1 MMIVTEIYMATLYP
15 FQERVD
21 TLIRLGRSIILQA
34 PTGCGKTRAAL
45 FPFLDGWRN
54 TATAFPRQCIYAVPM
69 RVLANQFEA
78 EYKQTVSRYAT
89 SHGLRKLGNVSIQTG
104 ARPEDPRFAGDLIF
118 TTIDQLLSSFLT
130 IPYSLSNRQA
140 NLNAGAIIGSYLVF
154 DEFHLFPV
162 DENGDGALATTLHM
176 LKLLKGITPFV
187 LMTATFSK
195 TMIERLCAELDAEAV
210 TLSQDEIDAIP
221 SQRGKQRRY
230 RYTAQS
236 LTARVIADDFVE
248 HRRQRVIAICNAV
261 DRAQALVIA
270 LQTDAQLVGVQIELL
285 HSRFYASDRAIKEAL
300 IQREFGEEIAQRK
313 WGPAIL
319 VATQVVEVGLNIT
332 CEALHTE
339 VAPASAIIQR
349 AGRCAR
355 FAGESGLVLI
365 YDVPQRDDGQWNFA
379 PYLDPKHG
387 KQDASTDE
395 TEGQSKLCERTLAA
409 IMELPPEGRVLN
421 YHAELELVNRAHAPF
436 DEKLLERLHD
446 NRHVLSSAVE
456 AVLRKQ
462 DRSAARD
469 LIRDIDSRTVIVH
482 SDPTELTIPN
492 PYRYEGIGIRR
503 NALLGWYTR
512 VQEQALILELDWVA
526 KVAISEETSDP
537 SDSEAAEQRRRMETR
552 WFPLRPSSLKAD
564 VREACNALA
573 SAGLVALNPALVQY
587 DSALGFRLDA
597 RVPAPNSPPADKS
610 KAREDFGALR
620 RETYAEH
627 ISGLYRV
634 YRDGLRD
641 RTAAVRQ
648 RLERHHG
655 LPDGTLDRAIRL
667 MFATHDLGK
676 LDRRWQAWAHNWQA
690 RVSDLRHDN
699 TLRIDADYMAA
710 HTNYDS
716 SDKTEWQANHAI
728 RPKRPHH
735 AAESARAG
743 RDLIRAVAGTC
754 EPLYTAL
761 MTAIICHHSA
771 AIRADHD
778 EWHPVPDAAKT
789 AFNEAMRCVGLADD
803 AELLAA
809 LKASGA
815 KIEWRN
821 GFVAAV
827 GLSEDIIDMQR
838 RDEIILYLLLARVL
852 RLADQGS
859 QEE

>member
-1 MMIVTEIYMATLYP
+1 MELYDY
-15 FQERVD
+15 QKQVAKYLRQ
-21 TLIRLGRSIILQA
+21 GRNVILQA
-34 PTGCGKTRAAL
+34 PTGCGKTFAAL
-45 FPFLDGWRN
+45 WPFLERWNRN
-54 TATAFPRQCIYAVPM
+54 IPESFPRQCIYAVPM
-69 RVLANQFEA
+69 RVLANQFTA
-78 EYKQTVSRYAT
+78 SAKQLI
-89 SHGLRKLGNVSIQTG
+89 HGELRLAYEPDVVIQTG
-104 ARPEDPRFAGDLIF
+104 ARPEDPRFVGDLTF

-210 TLSQDEIDAIP
+210 TLSQDEIDTIP
-221 SQRGKQRRY
+221 SQQGKQRRY
-230 RYTAQS
+230 RYTAQA
-236 LTARVIADDFVE
+236 LTAGAIVDDFVE
-248 HRRQRVIAICNAV
+248 QRRGRVIAICNTV
-261 DRAQALVIA
+261 DRAQALVAA
-270 LQTDAQLVGVQIELL
+270 LQTDARLAGVRIELL
-285 HSRFYASDRAIKEAL
+285 HSRFYASDRTTKEGL
-300 IQREFGEEIAQRK
+300 IQREFGEDTLQRQ
-313 WGPAIL
+313 WGSAIL

-332 CEALHTE
+332 CQALHTE

-355 FAGESGLVLI
+355 FAGESGLVLV

-379 PYLDPKHG
+379 PYLDPKRG
-387 KQDASTDE
+387 KQDASPDE

-409 IMELPPEGRVLN
+409 LMELPPEGRVLN

-436 DEKLLERLHD
+436 DEKLLDRLHD
-446 NRHVLSSAVE
+446 NRHPLSAAVE

-469 LIRDIDSRTVIVH
+469 LIRDIDSRTMIVH
-482 SDPTELTIPN
+482 TDPTELTIPN

-503 NALLGWYTR
+503 NALLGWYSK
-512 VQEQALILELDWVA
+512 VQGTPEASELDWIIQIPDLLDA
-526 KVAISEETSDP
+526 EGTND
-537 SDSEAAEQRRRMETR
+537 DLSEAPEQRRAMQVVWKRKYA
-552 WFPLRPSSLKAD
+552 SSTIKAD
-564 VREACNALA
+564 IRAACNDIAA
-573 SAGLVALNPALVQY
+573 SGLVVLNPTLVQY
-587 DSALGFRLDA
+587 DAALGFRLDA
-597 RVPAPNSPPADKS
+597 GVPAPNSPLADKS

-648 RLERHHG
+648 RLERHHK
-655 LPDGTLDRAIRL
+655 LADGTLDRAIRL

-690 RVSDLRHDN
+690 RVSDLRRD
-699 TLRIDADYMAA
+699 TALRIDADYMAA

-716 SDKTEWQANHAI
+716 SDKTEWQANQTI

-771 AIRADHD
+771 TIRTDHD

-789 AFNEAMRCVGLADD
+789 AFNEAMRCVGLSDD

-809 LKASGA
+809 VKVSGT
-815 KIEWRN
+815 KIEWRA

-827 GLSEDIIDMQR
+827 GLSEDIIDIQR

-859 QEE
+859 QEK

>member
-1 MMIVTEIYMATLYP
+1 MELYDY
-15 FQERVD
+15 QKQVAKYLRQ
-21 TLIRLGRSIILQA
+21 GRNIILQA
-34 PTGCGKTRAAL
+34 PTGCGKTFAAL
-45 FPFLDGWRN
+45 WPFLERWNRN
-54 TATAFPRQCIYAVPM
+54 IPESFPRQCIYAVPM
-69 RVLANQFEA
+69 RVLANQFTA
-78 EYKQTVSRYAT
+78 SAKQLIQDE
-89 SHGLRKLGNVSIQTG
+89 LRLAYEPNVVIQTG

-140 NLNAGAIIGSYLVF
+140 NRNAGAIIGSYLVF

-162 DENGDGALATTLHM
+162 DENGDGALASTLHM
-176 LKLLKGITPFV
+176 LKLLKSITPFV

-195 TMIERLCAELDAEAV
+195 TMIERLCTELNAEAV
-210 TLSQDEIDAIP
+210 TLSQEEIDAIP
-221 SQRGKQRRY
+221 SQHGKQRHY
-230 RYTAQS
+230 RYTAQA
-236 LTARVIADDFVE
+236 LTAGVIADDFAE
-248 HRRQRVIAICNAV
+248 QRRERVIAICNTV
-261 DRAQALVIA
+261 DRAQALVVA
-270 LQTDAQLVGVQIELL
+270 LQTDARLAGVQIELL
-285 HSRFYASDRAIKEAL
+285 HSRFYASDRATKEAL
-300 IQREFGEEIAQRK
+300 IQHEFGEKTTQRT

-339 VAPASAIIQR
+339 IAPASAIIQR

-355 FAGESGLVLI
+355 FAGESGLVLV
-365 YDVPQRDDGQWNFA
+365 YDVPQRDDRQWNFA
-379 PYLDPKHG
+379 PYLDPKRDKRHG
-387 KQDASTDE
+387 LGA
-395 TEGQSKLCERTLAA
+395 
-409 IMELPPEGRVLN
+409 
-421 YHAELELVNRAHAPF
+421 
-436 DEKLLERLHD
+436 
-446 NRHVLSSAVE
+446 AVE

-482 SDPTELTIPN
+482 TDPTEPTIPN

-503 NALLGWYTR
+503 NALLGWYTK
-512 VQEQALILELDWVA
+512 VQEQALTLELDWAA
-526 KVAISEETSDP
+526 KIAVSEETSD
-537 SDSEAAEQRRRMETR
+537 SADSEAAEQRRRMETR
-552 WFPLRPSSLKAD
+552 WLSLRPSSLKAD
-564 VREACNALA
+564 VRAACNALA
-573 SAGLVALNPALVQY
+573 NASLVALNPALVQY

-597 RVPAPNSPPADKS
+597 GVPAPNSPPAAKG
-610 KAREDFGALR
+610 KAREDFGSLR

-627 ISGLYRV
+627 IGGLYRV
-634 YRDGLRD
+634 YREGLSD

-648 RLERHHG
+648 RLEQYHG
-655 LPDGTLDRAIRL
+655 LPEGTLDRAIRL

-690 RVSDLRHDN
+690 RVSDLRRDD
-699 TLRIDADYMAA
+699 TLRIEADYMAA

-716 SDKTEWQANHAI
+716 SDPFEWRANQAI

-735 AAESARAG
+735 ATESARAG

-754 EPLYTAL
+754 ESLYTAL

-771 AIRADHD
+771 TIRADHD
-778 EWHPVPDAAKT
+778 EWHPVLDAAKT

-803 AELLAA
+803 VELLAA
-809 LKASGA
+809 VNASGA

-821 GFVAAV
+821 GFAAAA

-859 QEE
+859 QEK

>member
-1 MMIVTEIYMATLYP
+1 MALYP
-15 FQERVD
+15 YQERVD
-21 TLIRLGRSIILQA
+21 TLLRAGRNVILQA
-34 PTGCGKTRAAL
+34 PTGAGKTRAAL
-45 FPFLDGWRN
+45 FPYLDGWRN
-54 TATAFPRQCIYAVPM
+54 DAATFPRQCIYAVPM
-69 RVLANQFEA
+69 RVLANQFED
-78 EYKQTVSRYAT
+78 EYKYTVATYAKNF
-89 SHGLRKLGNVSIQTG
+89 GLRELEKVRVQTG
-104 ARPEDPRFAGDLIF
+104 ARPNDRKFEADLIF
-118 TTIDQLLSSFLT
+118 TTIDQVLSSFLT

-140 NLNAGAIIGSYLVF
+140 NLNAGAVIGSYLIF

-176 LKLLKGITPFV
+176 LKLLKGSTPFV

-230 RYTAQS
+230 RYTAQA
-236 LTARVIADDFVE
+236 LTAGSIADEFVE
-248 HRRQRVIAICNAV
+248 HRRQRVIAICNTV
-261 DRAQALVIA
+261 DRAQALVAA
-270 LQTDAQLVGVQIELL
+270 LQNDARLAGVQIELL
-285 HSRFYASDRAIKEAL
+285 HSRFYACDRAMKEAL
-300 IQREFGEEIAQRK
+300 IQREFGEDTKQRQC
-313 WGPAIL
+313 GPAIL

-332 CEALHTE
+332 CETLHTE

-379 PYLDPKHG
+379 PYLDPKRG
-387 KQDASTDE
+387 KQDASPDE
-395 TEGQSKLCERTLAA
+395 TEGQSKVCERTLAA
-409 IMELPPEGRVLN
+409 LIELPSEGRVLN

-446 NRHVLSSAVE
+446 NRHGLSAAVE
-456 AVLRKQ
+456 SVLRKQ

-503 NALLGWYTR
+503 NTLLGWYTK
-512 VQEQALILELDWVA
+512 VQEQALTLELDWIA
-526 KVAISEETSDP
+526 KIAISEETSDS
-537 SDSEAAEQRRRMETR
+537 SDSEAAEQRRRMETS
-552 WFPLRPSSLKAD
+552 WQALRPSSLKAD
-564 VREACNALA
+564 VRAACNALA

-587 DSALGFRLDA
+587 DSALGFRLGA
-597 RVPAPNSPPADKS
+597 GVPAPNSPLADKG

-641 RTAAVRQ
+641 RTAAIRQ
-648 RLERHHG
+648 RLERHHE
-655 LPDGTLDRAIRL
+655 LPEGTIDRAIRL

-676 LDRRWQAWAHNWQA
+676 LDQRWQAWAHNWQA
-690 RVSDLRHDN
+690 RVSDLRRDDS
-699 TLRIDADYMAA
+699 LRIAADYMAA

-716 SDKTEWQANHAI
+716 SDTSEWRANQAI

-743 RDLIRAVAGTC
+743 RDIIRAIAGTC

-771 AIRADHD
+771 TIRTDHD
-778 EWHPVPDAAKT
+778 EWHPVPEAAKT
-789 AFNEAMRCVGLADD
+789 AFNEAIRCVGLADD

-809 LKASGA
+809 VKASSA
-815 KIEWRN
+815 KIAWRT
-821 GFVAAV
+821 GFAAAA

-859 QEE
+859 QEK

>member
-1 MMIVTEIYMATLYP
+1 MELYDY
-15 FQERVD
+15 QKQVAKYLRQ
-21 TLIRLGRSIILQA
+21 GRNVILQA
-34 PTGCGKTRAAL
+34 PTGCGKTFAAL
-45 FPFLDGWRN
+45 WPFLERWNRN
-54 TATAFPRQCIYAVPM
+54 IPESFPRQCIYAVPM
-69 RVLANQFEA
+69 RVLANQFTA
-78 EYKQTVSRYAT
+78 SAKQLI
-89 SHGLRKLGNVSIQTG
+89 HGELRLAYEPDVVIQTG

-221 SQRGKQRRY
+221 SQCGKQRRY
-230 RYTAQS
+230 RYTAQA
-236 LTARVIADDFVE
+236 LTVGAIADDFVE
-248 HRRQRVIAICNAV
+248 HRRQRVIAICNTV
-261 DRAQALVIA
+261 DRTQALVA
-270 LQTDAQLVGVQIELL
+270 TLQADARLAGVQIELL
-285 HSRFYASDRAIKEAL
+285 HSRFYASDRATKETL
-300 IQREFGEEIAQRK
+300 IRREFGEEIAQRT

-339 VAPASAIIQR
+339 IAPASAIIQR

-355 FAGESGLVLI
+355 FAGESGLVLV

-379 PYLDPKHG
+379 PYLDPKRG
-387 KQDASTDE
+387 KQDTTSDE

-409 IMELPPEGRVLN
+409 CMELPAEGQVLN
-421 YHAELELVNRAHAPF
+421 YHAELAIVNRAHAPF
-436 DEKLLERLHD
+436 DEKLLARLHD
-446 NRHVLSSAVE
+446 NRHTLSAAVE

-482 SDPTELTIPN
+482 NDPTELTVPN

-512 VQEQALILELDWVA
+512 VQEQALALELDWIA
-526 KVAISEETSDP
+526 KIAVSEETSDP
-537 SDSEAAEQRRRMETR
+537 SDSEAAEQHRRMETR
-552 WFPLRPSSLKAD
+552 WLTLAPSNDKAQI
-564 VREACNALA
+564 RAACTDLA
-573 SAGLVALNPALVQY
+573 GGSMIAINPALVQY
-587 DSALGFRLDA
+587 NSALGFRLDA
-597 RVPAPNSPPADKS
+597 GIPAPNSPPADKG
-610 KAREDFGALR
+610 KAREDFGALH

-655 LPDGTLDRAIRL
+655 LPEGTLDRAIRM

-676 LDRRWQAWAHNWQA
+676 LDRRWQAWAHKWQA
-690 RVSDLRHDN
+690 RVSELRCDD
-699 TLRIDADYMAA
+699 TLRIAAGYMAA

-716 SDKTEWQANHAI
+716 SDKTEWQVNQAI

-743 RDLIRAVAGTC
+743 RALIGAVAGTC

-771 AIRADHD
+771 TIRIDHD
-778 EWHPVPDAAKT
+778 EWHPVPNAAKT
-789 AFNEAMRCVGLADD
+789 AFNEAMRCVGLTDD

-809 LKASGA
+809 LKASGS
-815 KIEWRN
+815 KIDWLT
-821 GFVAAV
+821 GFAATE
-827 GLSEDIIDMQR
+827 GLSEDIIDVER
-838 RDEIILYLLLARVL
+838 HDEIILYLLLARVL

-859 QEE
+859 QEI

>member
-1 MMIVTEIYMATLYP
+1 MELYDY
-15 FQERVD
+15 QKQVAKYLRQ
-21 TLIRLGRSIILQA
+21 GRNIILQA
-34 PTGCGKTRAAL
+34 PTGCGKTFAAL
-45 FPFLDGWRN
+45 WPFLERWNRN
-54 TATAFPRQCIYAVPM
+54 IPESFPRQCIYAVPM
-69 RVLANQFEA
+69 RVLANQFTA
-78 EYKQTVSRYAT
+78 SAKQLIQDE
-89 SHGLRKLGNVSIQTG
+89 LRLAYEPNVVIQTG

-162 DENGDGALATTLHM
+162 DENGDGALASTLHM
-176 LKLLKGITPFV
+176 LKLLKSITPFV

-195 TMIERLCAELDAEAV
+195 TMIERLCTELNAEAV
-210 TLSQDEIDAIP
+210 TLSQEEIDAIP
-221 SQRGKQRRY
+221 SQHGKQRHY
-230 RYTAQS
+230 RYTAQA
-236 LTARVIADDFVE
+236 LTAGVIADDFAE
-248 HRRQRVIAICNAV
+248 QRRERVIAICNTV
-261 DRAQALVIA
+261 DRAQALVVA
-270 LQTDAQLVGVQIELL
+270 LQTDARLAGVQIELL
-285 HSRFYASDRAIKEAL
+285 HSRFYASDRATKEAL
-300 IQREFGEEIAQRK
+300 IQHEFGEKTTQRT

-339 VAPASAIIQR
+339 IAPASAIIQR

-355 FAGESGLVLI
+355 FAGESGLVLV
-365 YDVPQRDDGQWNFA
+365 YDVPQRDDRQWNFA
-379 PYLDPKHG
+379 PYLDPKRD

-409 IMELPPEGRVLN
+409 FVELPIEGRVLN
-421 YHAELELVNRAHAPF
+421 YHAELAIVNRAHAPF

-446 NRHVLSSAVE
+446 NRHGLGAAVE

-482 SDPTELTIPN
+482 TDPTEPTIPN

-503 NALLGWYTR
+503 NALLGWYTK
-512 VQEQALILELDWVA
+512 VQEQALTLELDWAA
-526 KVAISEETSDP
+526 KIAVSEETSD
-537 SDSEAAEQRRRMETR
+537 SADSEAAEQRRRMETR
-552 WFPLRPSSLKAD
+552 WLSLRPSSLKAD
-564 VREACNALA
+564 VRAACNALA
-573 SAGLVALNPALVQY
+573 NASLVALNPALVQY

-597 RVPAPNSPPADKS
+597 GVPAPNSPPAAKG
-610 KAREDFGALR
+610 KAREDFGSLR

-627 ISGLYRV
+627 IGGLYRV
-634 YRDGLRD
+634 YREGLSD

-648 RLERHHG
+648 RLEQYHG
-655 LPDGTLDRAIRL
+655 LPEGTLDRAIRL

-690 RVSDLRHDN
+690 RVSDLRRDD
-699 TLRIDADYMAA
+699 TLRIEADYMAA

-716 SDKTEWQANHAI
+716 SDPFEWRANQAI

-735 AAESARAG
+735 ATESARAG

-754 EPLYTAL
+754 ESLYTAL

-771 AIRADHD
+771 TIRADHD
-778 EWHPVPDAAKT
+778 EWHPVLDAAKT

-803 AELLAA
+803 VELLAA
-809 LKASGA
+809 VNASGA

-821 GFVAAV
+821 GFAAAA

-859 QEE
+859 QEI